1 MRQGKLT
8 NAKLRELVIDKI
20 EPQNE
25 ETVVGAGVGEDCCAE
40 MCIRDRRWIS

>member
-25 ETVVGAGVGEDCCAE
+25 ETLSL
-40 MCIRDRRWIS
+40 IHI